1 MAARTMTPTTMRQPF
16 ASLDAPRMRS
26 LLKTKMNIK
35 NQQNGMTFSAL
46 GHTCIVPLTLCVTS
60 GASPAKR
67 RPLVEVDAE
76 NIDPAALNMSTKRKR
91 GCDEEDHDPS
101 KCSPQPLKTS
111 RMAVTVVTSNMASP
125 MPSSTLKAPLQKPK
139 STPALKPAGRSPRG
153 KSCKAFARRS
163 AIGKS
168 RPEPTGRKSISRPFS
183 IATVLGNAQPKSQTA
198 PKTPASWSFEI
209 HVDSEQE
216 EMTNM
221 MQHSTC
227 VLDISDDEGKAEFS
241 SRGKENIPPSE
252 LEIDLSRTR
261 ERETSVLRKT
271 EMADEPRSPLGEL
284 NAADYYGEDCHAFSY
299 AVIYDEDETASEIKT
314 PLPPLPRN
322 PTHPSRTKLSS
333 VSSISSILAAT
344 QPVKATASTK
354 SEAEIEI
361 WESESTAD
369 ESEKAIESN
378 PSDELSSST
387 AKSINV

>member
-1 MAARTMTPTTMRQPF
+1 MAALTMTPTTMRQPF

-35 NQQNGMTFSAL
+35 NQQN
-46 GHTCIVPLTLCVTS
+46 

-284 NAADYYGEDCHAFSY
+284 NAADYGEDCHAFSY